1 MSKRKNN
8 NQQDTNNTF
17 HKVPFSQKAYFGI
30 SIAGFTFIVSMIDGA
45 LLKFYT
51 DFILFPA
58 LWFGI
63 VQLLFA
69 IMNAINDPIIGY
81 FSDRT
86 KPVEGKGKRK
96 IWLYRAIPLLG
107 IGYFLIIVMNPYV
120 PHVMIFI
127 FLLIGLTLYDT
138 GYAMHGIN
146 RSALMIT
153 ITDDDSER
161 ASIVSTSLVFQTILG
176 IISYILILLFFTG
189 TTPLSVLYIVFT
201 IVGVIGIGVA
211 FLGVNG
217 IKEPSKLYYGQRYL
231 KIKLLIKEV
240 FKSKSFIF
248 YILLQ
253 FVVGAVTSTVITF
266 QVFYFEDVIGV
277 VGSIVA
283 LVSGIT
289 LPFTFFAYYLV
300 QIVTKRLGPRKTL
313 MIFISMNIIAFIG
326 LLSTR
331 IFIFS
336 VIFYLIVNMGNASFW
351 ILSTPILGN
360 VIDEN
365 ELKTGNRN
373 EGTFLRINAIFV
385 SPSKSIMIFL
395 FTLIITSM
403 GYNGA
408 AIVQTE
414 DAVLGIQ
421 LGTALIPIILL
432 IIGFVLLLFFPL
444 RGEKLERVKNEM
456 KKIYDKRLEE

>member
-1 MSKRKNN
+1 MFKRKNN
-8 NQQDTNNTF
+8 SPKDSNYPI

-30 SIAGFTFIVSMIDGA
+30 SIAGFTFIGSMIDGA
-45 LLKFYT
+45 LLKFYV

-69 IMNAINDPIIGY
+69 IINAINDPIIGY

-107 IGYFLIIVMNPYV
+107 VGYFLIIFMNPLV
-120 PHVMIFI
+120 PHIMIFI
-127 FLLIGLTLYDT
+127 ILIIGLALYDT
-138 GYAMHGIN
+138 GFAMHGIN
-146 RSALMIT
+146 RGALIIT
-153 ITDDDSER
+153 VTDDDSER

-176 IISYILILLFFTG
+176 IVSYLLILLFFTG
-189 TTPLSVLYIVFT
+189 FTPLPVLYIVFSF
-201 IVGVIGIGVA
+201 VGIIAVGVA

-217 IKEPSKLYYGQRYL
+217 IKEPSKLYYGQTFP
-231 KIKLLIKEV
+231 KIKSLIKEV

-248 YILLQ
+248 YMLLQ

-266 QVFYFEDVIGV
+266 QVFYFEDVVGV
-277 VGSIVA
+277 VGSLVA

-289 LPFTFFAYYLV
+289 LPFTFFAYYMV
-300 QIVTKRLGPRKTL
+300 QVVTKKLGPRKTL
-313 MIFISMNIIAFIG
+313 MIFLLMNIIAFLG
-326 LLSTR
+326 LLLSR
-331 IFIFS
+331 IFILS
-336 VIFYLIVNMGNASFW
+336 IIFYLIVNMGNAAFW
-351 ILSTPILGN
+351 ILSSPIFGN

-373 EGTFLRINAIFV
+373 EGTFLGINAIFT
-385 SPSKSIMIFL
+385 SPSKSIMIFF

-408 AIVQTE
+408 AITQTE
-414 DAVLGIQ
+414 EAVLGIQ

-432 IIGFVLLLFFPL
+432 IIGFLLLVFFPL
-444 RGEKLERVKNEM
+444 RGEKLERVKNEI
-456 KKIYDKRLEE
+456 KKIYDKRLEI

>member
-8 NQQDTNNTF
+8 SPKDINNTI

-30 SIAGFTFIVSMIDGA
+30 SIAGFTFIGSMIDGA

-69 IMNAINDPIIGY
+69 IINSINDPIIGY

-96 IWLYRAIPLLG
+96 LWLYRAIPLLG
-107 IGYFLIIVMNPYV
+107 IGYFLIISMNPYV
-120 PHVMIFI
+120 PHIMIFI
-127 FLLIGLTLYDT
+127 CLLIGLAIYDT

-146 RSALMIT
+146 RTALIIT
-153 ITDDDSER
+153 VTDDDSER
-161 ASIVSTSLVFQTILG
+161 ASIVTTSLVFQTILG
-176 IISYILILLFFTG
+176 IISYLLILLFFTG
-189 TTPLSVLYIVFT
+189 TTPLSVLYIVFI
-201 IVGVIGIGVA
+201 IVGVIAVGVA

-217 IKEPSKLYYGQRYL
+217 IKEPSKLYYGQTFP
-231 KIKLLIKEV
+231 KIKSLIKEV
-240 FKSKSFIF
+240 YKSKSFIF

-266 QVFYFEDVIGV
+266 QVFYFEDVVGV
-277 VGSIVA
+277 AGTLVA

-289 LPFTFFAYYLV
+289 LPFTFFAYYFV
-300 QIVTKRLGPRKTL
+300 QVVTKRLGPRKTL
-313 MIFISMNIIAFIG
+313 MIFLSMNIIAFLG
-326 LLSTR
+326 LLLSR
-331 IFIFS
+331 IFILS
-336 VIFYLIVNMGNASFW
+336 IIFYLIVNMGNAAFW
-351 ILSTPILGN
+351 ILSSPIFGN

-373 EGTFLRINAIFV
+373 EGTFLGINAIFT

-408 AIVQTE
+408 AITQTE
-414 DAVLGIQ
+414 EAVLGIQ
-421 LGTALIPIILL
+421 VGTALIPIILL
-432 IIGFVLLLFFPL
+432 IIGFLLLLFFPL